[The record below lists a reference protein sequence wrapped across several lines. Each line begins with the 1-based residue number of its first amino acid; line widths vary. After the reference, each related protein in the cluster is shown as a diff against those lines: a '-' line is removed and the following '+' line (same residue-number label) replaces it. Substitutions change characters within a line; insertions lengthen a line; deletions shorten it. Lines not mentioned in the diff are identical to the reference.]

1 MTRRPYFITSSRR
14 DALLRAAL
22 ALSMLTR
29 PPSVRA
35 QEADPEPIPKVDTS
49 LYANTYSG
57 GFTPGQGCDLIQTE
71 RGSLNISMYGLFRYV
86 NTYDD
91 NGSFTDHLGNVRP
104 VKVRNDLN
112 WHRTF
117 AWLTGFFYD
126 PKFRYNISI
135 WSLPTT
141 QQALIFGNLQ
151 YRASP
156 AFNFGVGIAPN
167 LTARSLQGS
176 WPYWA
181 ATDRQ
186 MSEEFFR
193 GGFSSG
199 FWITGRML
207 PRLYYTLSVNNNI
220 SQLGTVQANDTPN
233 LAYSGTLRWL
243 PTTDELGPR
252 NGFGDLEYHTKLATQ
267 FGMSAATS
275 RESRYA
281 PDDQNPNAT
290 QIKLSDGVNPFE
302 IGALAPNVTVNT
314 LTYQYLSFDA
324 GAKYRGFSFQGEYYF
339 RWLSQFVADGPV
351 PPNTIFDHGF
361 MAEAMHMVKPKT
373 VGVYLVSGYVFDDFE
388 RHPWELGTG
397 VDYYPY
403 GNRAWRLN
411 LHLVHIYK
419 SPTSSF
425 FGYYTSGQTGTIFS
439 LATDILL

>member
-1 MTRRPYFITSSRR
+1 MTRLSKIVTSRR
-14 DALLRAAL
+14 QHVLVAGIMLATSIMPAAL
-22 ALSMLTR
+22 R
-29 PPSVRA
+29 G
-35 QEADPEPIPKVDTS
+35 QEGDPQPVAKQDTA

-57 GFTPGQGCDLIQTE
+57 GFTPGQGFDLVKTE
-71 RGSLNISMYGLFRYV
+71 HGSLNISMYGLFRYV

-141 QQALIFGNLQ
+141 QQALVFGNLQ

-156 AFNFGVGIAPN
+156 AFNFGVGIGPN
-167 LTARSLQGS
+167 LTARSVQGS

-193 GGFSSG
+193 GGFSSS
-199 FWITGRML
+199 FWITGQVV

-233 LAYSGTLRWL
+233 LAYSGSLRWL
-243 PTTDELGPR
+243 PTTGELGPR
-252 NGFGDLEYHTKLATQ
+252 NGFGDLEYHRKLATQ
-267 FGMSAATS
+267 FGMSAATA

-302 IGALAPNVTVNT
+302 IGALAPNVTVQT
-314 LTYQYLSFDA
+314 LTYDYLSFDA
-324 GAKYRGFSFQGEYYF
+324 GAKYRGFSFQSEYYF
-339 RWLSQFVADGPV
+339 RRLKDFVADGPL
-351 PPNTIFDHGF
+351 PLTSIYDHGF

-373 VGVYLVSGYVFDDFE
+373 VGLYLVSGYVFDDFQ